1 MFPAETIAHRKGA
14 KMKPLLDVLIILDA
28 LEKEGSFAAASAKL
42 YKTPSALSYTVHKLE
57 SDLNIQLL
65 DRSGHRAR
73 FTRTGQMLLEKGR
86 EVLHTVREL
95 EKQAVKLHQGWE
107 NELVIGVDDT
117 FPFSLL
123 TPLIE
128 AFYQR
133 HSVTRLVFINGVLG
147 GSWEALTQGRA
158 DIIVGAL
165 HEPPPLSDFGFARL
179 GVLEQVFV
187 VAPHH
192 PLAQESE
199 PISRR
204 TMKSHRA
211 IVVGDSAGPQCAI
224 SSQLLDDQEAITVFD
239 FKTKLELQISGLG
252 CGYLPRYLA
261 QRYIETGALI
271 EKQIMAQTRHESVWV
286 GWNEQTAGLASA
298 WWRDEILANSAIAS
312 VYTLTDVDKSAS

>member
-1 MFPAETIAHRKGA
+1 
-14 KMKPLLDVLIILDA
+14 MKPLLDVLVILDA

-42 YKTPSALSYTVHKLE
+42 YKTPSALSYTVQKLE
-57 SDLNIQLL
+57 SDLNIQIL
-65 DRSGHRAR
+65 DRTGHRAR

-86 EVLHTVREL
+86 DVLHTVREL

-165 HEPPPLSDFGFARL
+165 HEPPQLSEFGFARL
-179 GVLEQVFV
+179 GVLEQVFA
-187 VAPHH
+187 VANRSRLPDASLKTIV
-192 PLAQESE
+192 PLWLETVLAPSAVFHRSCWM
-199 PISRR
+199 SRR
-204 TMKSHRA
+204 PS
-211 IVVGDSAGPQCAI
+211 P
-224 SSQLLDDQEAITVFD
+224 F
-239 FKTKLELQISGLG
+239 
-252 CGYLPRYLA
+252 
-261 QRYIETGALI
+261 LI
-271 EKQIMAQTRHESVWV
+271 LKPSW
-286 GWNEQTAGLASA
+286 SC
-298 WWRDEILANSAIAS
+298 
-312 VYTLTDVDKSAS
+312 K

>member
-1 MFPAETIAHRKGA
+1 
-14 KMKPLLDVLIILDA
+14 MKPLLDVLIILDA

-107 NELVIGVDDT
+107 NELIIGVDDT

-133 HSVTRLVFINGVLG
+133 HSVTRLKFINGVLG

-158 DIIVGAL
+158 DIIIGAL
-165 HEPPPLSDFGFARL
+165 HDPPQLSDFGFARL

-192 PLAQESE
+192 PLAQEPE

-204 TMKSHRA
+204 VIKGCRA
-211 IVVGDSAGPQCAI
+211 IVVGDSSLPECAM

-261 QRYIETGALI
+261 QRFIESGALV
-271 EKQIMAQTRHESVWV
+271 EKQVLAQVNHDSVWV

-298 WWRDEILANSAIAS
+298 WWRDEILANSAIAM
-312 VYTLTDVDKSAS
+312 VYTTDDAANSAS

>member
-1 MFPAETIAHRKGA
+1 
-14 KMKPLLDVLIILDA
+14 MKPLLDVLIILDA

-42 YKTPSALSYTVHKLE
+42 FKTPSALSYTVHKLE

-133 HSVTRLVFINGVLG
+133 HSVTRLKFINGVLG

-165 HEPPPLSDFGFARL
+165 HEPPQSSEFGFARL

-187 VAPHH
+187 VATHH
-192 PLAQESE
+192 PLAEEPE

-204 TMKSHRA
+204 VIKGCRA
-211 IVVGDSAGPQCAI
+211 IVVGDSSLPECAV
-224 SSQLLDDQEAITVFD
+224 SSQLLDDQEAMTVFD

-261 QRYIETGALI
+261 QRFIETGALV
-271 EKQIMAQTRHESVWV
+271 EKQVMAQNHSESVWV

-298 WWRDEILANSAIAS
+298 WWRDEILANSAIAA
-312 VYTLTDVDKSAS
+312 VYTSPEGGISSA

>member
-1 MFPAETIAHRKGA
+1 
-14 KMKPLLDVLIILDA
+14 MKPLLDVLIILDA
-28 LEKEGSFAAASAKL
+28 LEKEGSFAAASARL

-57 SDLNIQLL
+57 NDLNIQLL

-86 EVLHTVREL
+86 EVLQTVREL
-95 EKQAVKLHQGWE
+95 EKQAIKLHQGWE

-123 TPLIE
+123 TPLVE

-133 HSVTRLVFINGVLG
+133 HSVTRLKFINGVLG

-165 HEPPPLSDFGFARL
+165 HEPPELSAFGFARL
-179 GVLEQVFV
+179 GTLEQVFV

-192 PLAQESE
+192 PLAQEPE
-199 PISRR
+199 PLNRR
-204 TMKSHRA
+204 LIKQHRA
-211 IVVGDSAGPQCAI
+211 IVVGDSSAAGCAV

-261 QRYIETGALI
+261 QRFIESGALV
-271 EKQIMAQTRHESVWV
+271 EKQVQSQNRNEAVWV

-298 WWRDEILANSAIAS
+298 WWRDEILANSAIS
-312 VYTLTDVDKSAS
+312 TVYAPADCE

>member
-1 MFPAETIAHRKGA
+1 
-14 KMKPLLDVLIILDA
+14 MKPLLDVLIILDA

-95 EKQAVKLHQGWE
+95 EKQAIKLHQGWE
-107 NELVIGVDDT
+107 NELIIGVDDT

-123 TPLIE
+123 TPLIA

-133 HSVTRLVFINGVLG
+133 YNVTRLKFINGVPG
-147 GSWEALTQGRA
+147 GSWDALTQGRA

-165 HEPPPLSDFGFARL
+165 HEPPSLSDFGFAQL
-179 GVLEQVFV
+179 GHLEQVFA
-187 VAPHH
+187 VAPGH
-192 PLAQESE
+192 PLAQEPE
-199 PISRR
+199 PINRR
-204 TMKSHRA
+204 ILKSYRA
-211 IVVGDSAGPQCAI
+211 IVVGDSAQPECAVY
-224 SSQLLDDQEAITVFD
+224 SQLLEDQEAITVFD
-239 FKTKLELQISGLG
+239 FRAQLELQINGLG

-261 QRYIETGALI
+261 QQYLDSGALI
-271 EKQIMAQTRHESVWV
+271 EKRVMAQINRESVWV

-298 WWRDEILANSAIAS
+298 WWRNEILANSAIS
-312 VYTLTDVDKSAS
+312 TVYSQWNADKSTA

>member
-1 MFPAETIAHRKGA
+1 
-14 KMKPLLDVLIILDA
+14 MKPLLDVLIILDA

-107 NELVIGVDDT
+107 NELIIGVDDT

-133 HSVTRLVFINGVLG
+133 HSVTRLKFINGVLG

-158 DIIVGAL
+158 DIIIGAL
-165 HEPPPLSDFGFARL
+165 HDPPQLSDFGFARL

-192 PLAQESE
+192 PLAQEPE

-204 TMKSHRA
+204 VIKGCRA
-211 IVVGDSAGPQCAI
+211 IVVGDSSLPECAM

-261 QRYIETGALI
+261 QRFIESGALV
-271 EKQIMAQTRHESVWV
+271 EKQVLAQVNHDSVWV

-298 WWRDEILANSAIAS
+298 WWRDEILENSAIAM
-312 VYTLTDVDKSAS
+312 VYTTDDAANSAS

>member
-1 MFPAETIAHRKGA
+1 
-14 KMKPLLDVLIILDA
+14 MKPLLDVLIILDA

-107 NELVIGVDDT
+107 NELIIGVDDT

-133 HSVTRLVFINGVLG
+133 HSVTRLKFINGVLG

-158 DIIVGAL
+158 DIIIGAL
-165 HEPPPLSDFGFARL
+165 HDPPQLSDFGFARL

-192 PLAQESE
+192 PLAEEPE

-204 TMKSHRA
+204 VIKGCRA
-211 IVVGDSAGPQCAI
+211 IVVGDSSLPECAM

-261 QRYIETGALI
+261 QRFIESGALV
-271 EKQIMAQTRHESVWV
+271 EKQVLAQVNHDSVWV

-298 WWRDEILANSAIAS
+298 WWRDEILANSAIAM
-312 VYTLTDVDKSAS
+312 VYTTEDAANSAS